1 MPRQQR
7 LIGES
12 LHVTREARA
21 RSGHGVLPPARS
33 ACSLCRPPRQA
44 FLRAGCLDSDPIRP
58 AGIEESPGAIG
69 SSCGAIGV

>member
-1 MPRQQR
+1 V
-7 LIGES
+7 E
-12 LHVTREARA
+12 RERT
-21 RSGHGVLPPARS
+21 HPPG
-33 ACSLCRPPRQA
+33 QA

>member
-1 MPRQQR
+1 MAGRKHTR
-7 LIGES
+7 LEGERT
-12 LHVTREARA
+12 H
-21 RSGHGVLPPARS
+21 
-33 ACSLCRPPRQA
+33 PPRQA